1 MNKRLLIS
9 ESCGDSNWCTPCR
22 RKPDQHATHFPRSVH
37 IYPSTICIS
46 CGPRIAT
53 FSEWPTDLDGSHCS
67 WEKGLQHNP
76 HHADWPICGSV
87 PSFPSKPTNEAVGL
101 SQASVND
108 KLLGLL
114 GPYHQHAIGTFNTCS
129 RGPTHWSLINIGGG
143 YNLRGASFSHT
154 TPRPSQLTVSTFHLR
169 APPGLR
175 LIHPPLPKDLK
186 REQTLNLAS
195 GSLHSTTTATYHLSI
210 SLLMLSDKEIGLTKI
225 NRKVNLNATT
235 VPYNSYILNA
245 QS

>member
-1 MNKRLLIS
+1 VWSQTIRIS
-9 ESCGDSNWCTPCR
+9 RG
-22 RKPDQHATHFPRSVH
+22 K
-37 IYPSTICIS
+37 
-46 CGPRIAT
+46 RIAT
-53 FSEWPTDLDGSHCS
+53 YRKSLTDLDGSHYS
-67 WEKGLQHNP
+67 REKGSWHNP
-76 HHADWPICGSV
+76 QHIGWPIHRSV
-87 PSFPSKPTNEAVGL
+87 PSFSPKPTNEAVGL

-143 YNLRGASFSHT
+143 YNLRSASFSHT

-186 REQTLNLAS
+186 REQTLNLTS